1 MIGFRLRPLSVGKC
15 VHALQNVFMYISST
29 TRCGSVLLMVLMIA
43 DAQLTVC
50 WSPTSFGRVSVTE
63 AETQFNQKATVPIQ
77 GMF

>member
-15 VHALQNVFMYISST
+15 VHALWNVFMYISST
-29 TRCGSVLLMVLMIA
+29 TRCGSVLLIVLMIA

-50 WSPTSFGRVSVTE
+50 CSRTSFGRVSVTE
-63 AETQFNQKATVPIQ
+63 AEAQFNQKPTVPIN